1 MPCRDYYDDHPQ
13 AYYADTTRALQ
24 EQVSFAESALCQTL
38 AALERAVLV
47 GVDPL
52 DMIDYKEAGITRA
65 QLEKWWIKHKELDAR
80 HRAEETAK
88 KKAAAEKKEKARKKK
103 AILAKLTD
111 EEKAILGVK

>member
-1 MPCRDYYDDHPQ
+1 MPCRDYYDDHPG
-13 AYYADTTRALQ
+13 AYYESEVRGLQ
-24 EQVSFAESALCQTL
+24 KQVSFAESALCQVL
-38 AALERAVLV
+38 VALERAVLV

-65 QLEKWWIKHKELDAR
+65 ELEKWWINHKALDAK
-80 HRAEETAK
+80 HRAEEAAK
-88 KKAAAEKKEKARKKK
+88 KKAVVEKREKARKKK